1 MKIFRIRRLLLV
13 VATANLLQSGIA
25 VSAAVPGNTGL
36 PNEEKAYGE
45 LEDLIVDRI
54 RLWPGL
60 APGETSDSPGRF
72 AYDAPKKVWRRYDTC
87 APEVVLLK
95 PKAVRHETL
104 VVAMPGGG
112 YNSQHMGH
120 IAREMRPVLDS
131 GRWVAVLHYRV
142 PRRNGRKIYE
152 APFEDAQRA
161 VRILRSRAAQYG
173 YSPRKIGAVGFSAGA
188 HLTAMLA
195 TSSQSPSAPRID
207 ELDDLSSHLDFAVP
221 VYPAYVA
228 ADGETGPN
236 TQRGDN
242 VGLLPTF
249 KFDAKTPPM
258 FFLHGDVDSY
268 SPMGSVLLY
277 QELHKR
283 KIPAQLFVYSQAD
296 HGLNDRVNVR
306 GWQKRI
312 VDWMESLGF

>member
-1 MKIFRIRRLLLV
+1 MRIIFSGVLIV
-13 VATANLLQSGIA
+13 VSLTLCGATA
-25 VSAAVPGNTGL
+25 L
-36 PNEEKAYGE
+36 PNEEKAYQ
-45 LEDLIVDRI
+45 DLTGCIVDRI
-54 RLWPGL
+54 RLWSGL

-95 PKAVRHETL
+95 PKTVRYDTL
-104 VVAMPGGG
+104 VIAMPGGG

-120 IAREMRPVLDS
+120 IAREMRPVLES

-142 PRRNGRKIYE
+142 PRREGRKIYE

-161 VRILRSRAAQYG
+161 VRILRLRAAQYG
-173 YSPRKIGAVGFSAGA
+173 YSPKKIGAVGFSAGA
-188 HLTAMLA
+188 HLTALLA

-207 ELDDLSSHLDFAVP
+207 ELDDFSAHLNFAVP

-268 SPMGSVLLY
+268 SPIGSVLLY

-283 KIPAQLFVYSQAD
+283 KIPAQLFIYSQAD
-296 HGLNDRVNVR
+296 HGLNNRVNVR
-306 GWQKRI
+306 GWQNRI

>member
-1 MKIFRIRRLLLV
+1 MRNLLLV
-13 VATANLLQSGIA
+13 CVVLSVVLSVQAQLPKPDI
-25 VSAAVPGNTGL
+25 L
-36 PNEEKAYGE
+36 PNEEKAYG
-45 LEDLIVDRI
+45 DLTGQIVERI

-60 APGETSDSPGRF
+60 APGEKSDDSGRF
-72 AYDAPKKVWRRYDTC
+72 AYDKPKKVWRRYDTC
-87 APEVVLLK
+87 APEVYLLK
-95 PKAVRHETL
+95 PKTVQHDTL
-104 VVAMPGGG
+104 VLVMPGGG

-120 IAREMRPVLDS
+120 ICRDARPILDS

-142 PRRNGRKIYE
+142 PRREGRKIYE

-173 YSPRKIGAVGFSAGA
+173 YSPEKIGAVGFSAGA
-188 HLTAMLA
+188 HLTALLA
-195 TSSQSPSAPRID
+195 TSSQSPSSPRMD
-207 ELDDLSSHLDFAVP
+207 ELDDISAHLNFAIP
-221 VYPAYVA
+221 VYPAYVT
-228 ADGETGPN
+228 ADGEMGPN
-236 TQRGDN
+236 TQHGDD

-258 FFLHGDVDSY
+258 FFLHGDVDMY

-283 KIPAQLFVYSQAD
+283 KIPAQLFIYSQAS

-306 GWQKRI
+306 GWQTRI
-312 VDWMESLGF
+312 VDWIESLGY